1 MMTRKKRRVFL
12 IVIIVVILLIL
23 ATTFVVLYLNTDMF
37 KSSKTLFAKY
47 MGENADNLKALE
59 NIISKTEYDMQL
71 ETNPYNE
78 TIEAKV
84 NYTQNIGT
92 TEENTNNGINQ
103 LKVTI
108 EGQTDNNNQYDYRT
122 IKLLKNDEQVSQAEY
137 LHSGSNY
144 GIKFSDLFN
153 QYLVSGN
160 TNLKELFRKIGYSEE
175 ELQNI
180 PDTITL
186 NTNFLNDM
194 KFSDEELTSLGEKY
208 IGIVNQNILDTN
220 FSKQSRQ
227 TITIDGQNYIANA
240 YILSLTKEQLNNIYV
255 NLLQAI
261 EEDETILGKID
272 ILQNKIDEVTLGN
285 NSINLRED
293 LISSIDRTINRINQS
308 NIGSDETRIIVYE
321 SEGETLRTRVETQD
335 YQTNIDY
342 INISGKTFFEILV
355 SNGESEKYRIT
366 LNYDS
371 NTLNIEVN
379 DSEKATAFTFNKT
392 EEINNQSRKQNYD
405 LIYEVSDKKVD
416 INVIR
421 NTEIKSINNMESFNN
436 ENAVMLNTLDET
448 QTQEII
454 NTVRTSLD
462 SELETIR
469 QEVAYQDIEQML
481 IELGLMKDSTVLGS
495 EGITET
501 EKNRF
506 NADFELLQGENI
518 AGESVVR
525 SIQSVKGN
533 IANMEVVSDNELRL
547 TIMRNQGNE
556 EIVNTLTTFL
566 EDSRNNK
573 YNISVQYDENGL
585 VNQLILT
592 IVEDR

>member
-47 MGENADNLKALE
+47 MGENAYNLKALE

-525 SIQSVKGN
+525 SIQAVKSN

>member
-160 TNLKELFRKIGYSEE
+160 TNLKELFRKIGYNEE

>member
-469 QEVAYQDIEQML
+469 QEVKYQDIEQML

>member
-469 QEVAYQDIEQML
+469 QEVKYQDIEQML

-525 SIQSVKGN
+525 SIQAVKSN

>member
-160 TNLKELFRKIGYSEE
+160 TNLKELFRKIGYNEE

-525 SIQSVKGN
+525 SIQAVKSN

>member
-103 LKVTI
+103 LEVTI

-321 SEGETLRTRVETQD
+321 SKGETLRTRVETQD

-525 SIQSVKGN
+525 SIQAVKSN

>member
-108 EGQTDNNNQYDYRT
+108 EGQTDNNNQYDYRA

-525 SIQSVKGN
+525 SIQAVKSN